1 MPAFEVVVSG
11 YWLAQHVLNRLMQE
25 KNLGQEEAWKRP
37 LFTDEKNDWMKE
49 RKAKAVWR
57 LAVETA
63 ITLRD
68 NKKPSDE
75 TEYNLYGVI
84 RALHIARNAMTI
96 GIRRV
101 KGHDQRPKRSKNKI
115 LSISLRSMTIG
126 NGNPRIRN
134 KRSDSN
140 RNLNRHLNP

>member
-1 MPAFEVVVSG
+1 
-11 YWLAQHVLNRLMQE
+11 MQE

-75 TEYNLYGVI
+75 TVKSTLFTPTKQE
-84 RALHIARNAMTI
+84 
-96 GIRRV
+96 RRLAWTT
-101 KGHDQRPKRSKNKI
+101 QTRFQEPKP
-115 LSISLRSMTIG
+115 G
-126 NGNPRIRN
+126 
-134 KRSDSN
+134 
-140 RNLNRHLNP
+140 